1 MAWILLAVFLAQASD
16 FVVFD
21 RCYMDVNAT
30 PVELRPH
37 PKNVKARI
45 NADAVIM
52 FRSIS
57 EGRGGIDCVLIE
69 TANKRGFVI
78 GTIESVCKA
87 LGLDPEDD
95 ACRE

>member
-1 MAWILLAVFLAQASD
+1 MTWILLTVFLAQASD

-21 RCYMDVNAT
+21 RCFKDVNAS
-30 PVELRPH
+30 PEELRPH
-37 PKNVKARI
+37 PQNAKARI
-45 NADAVIM
+45 KASAVTS

-57 EGRGGIDCVLIE
+57 EGRAGIDCVLIVMGSE
-69 TANKRGFVI
+69 RGFVI
-78 GTIESVCKA
+78 GTIKSVCEG